1 MKSLFLLTVFT
12 LSLGTATLAQ
22 AGDLAADNPRRAARR
37 ERLKALP
44 QEDRVRLR
52 KAAMAARNDPA
63 FIEARKSG
71 DRKAIRQARLAAMR
85 KADPG
90 IDSILEKVRP
100 ARGGR
105 RGQL

>member
-1 MKSLFLLTVFT
+1 MKSLLLLTVFT
-12 LSLGTATLAQ
+12 LSLGTAALTQ
-22 AGDLAADNPRRAARR
+22 AGEVAKDNPRRAARI

-44 QEDRVRLR
+44 QEERARLR

-63 FIEARKSG
+63 FQEAKKSG
-71 DRKAIRQARLAAMR
+71 DRKAMRRARLEAMR

-90 IDSILEKVRP
+90 IDAILAKVRP